1 MKKGKKCKRIFRK
14 IVSFFL
20 ISAFG
25 VVFTLQGFCA
35 STLNY
40 PLDLSIDLY
49 SSWNNVSDYMQGDD
63 RWGKFQPLS
72 STRLFDCRYT
82 LADDVNDLFSD
93 LESDTSYSLYIK
105 TAWTIQNTTYNT
117 ISPDTFASKSYLMVT
132 MRNGS
137 SVRVTPTVSY
147 TRWTGGTGFNAY
159 YSYQIPEGAKKIYQV
174 NFGCNF
180 NSSVP
185 TSIPMYLTVYPLQL
199 TSQSGTDR
207 VVSYLDQPVTPP
219 ANQGG
224 TDTTISDYQQ
234 KEDQLTSQ
242 AAGVISDLP
251 GMISALD
258 MSDFAGGFNLFN
270 DLFTDF
276 WSRSG
281 KLKMIALF
289 AIVSGSVMVI
299 LGLAVRGSRRLDPDK
314 PPKEVIHKHYLAGKS
329 KDNSS
334 NKGSD

>member
-1 MKKGKKCKRIFRK
+1 MRKKKKYILIRK
-14 IVSFFL
+14 IASFFFVL
-20 ISAFG
+20 VIG

-35 STLNY
+35 SPTKNY
-40 PLDLSIDLY
+40 IKYDNL
-49 SSWNNVSDYMQGDD
+49 Q
-63 RWGKFQPLS
+63 LS
-72 STRLFDCRYT
+72 SYVWNGGTTQFNNDLVLDSVDTWYNYFYPVSAYPYETTSYYT
-82 LADDVNDLFSD
+82 LRIVFKDFFTGLSSD
-93 LESDTSYSLYIK
+93 SSYHYHL
-105 TAWTIQNTTYNT
+105 
-117 ISPDTFASKSYLMVT
+117 TF
-132 MRNGS
+132 GF
-137 SVRVTPTVSY
+137 
-147 TRWTGGTGFNAY
+147 TGGSTV
-159 YSYQIPEGAKKIYQV
+159 YSK
-174 NFGCNF
+174 F
-180 NSSVP
+180 NSSGTAFVFNSSFT
-185 TSIPMYLTVYPLQL
+185 TSKSSVSNGDTRFIFDFDISGMSGNSDLVLSFSTKVSSATFLCSSWGDASYYTVVTGTDKL
-199 TSQSGTDR
+199 TS
-207 VVSYLDQPVTPP
+207 YFDQPVTPP

-234 KEDQLTSQ
+234 KEDQLTSN
-242 AAGVISDLP
+242 AAGVVSDLP

-299 LGLAVRGSRRLDPDK
+299 LGLGVRGSRRLDPDK

>member
-1 MKKGKKCKRIFRK
+1 MRKKKKYILIRK
-14 IVSFFL
+14 IASFFFVL
-20 ISAFG
+20 VIG

-35 STLNY
+35 SPTKNY
-40 PLDLSIDLY
+40 IKYD
-49 SSWNNVSDYMQGDD
+49 NVSI
-63 RWGKFQPLS
+63 
-72 STRLFDCRYT
+72 
-82 LADDVNDLFSD
+82 
-93 LESDTSYSLYIK
+93 TSQL
-105 TAWTIQNTTYNT
+105 
-117 ISPDTFASKSYLMVT
+117 
-132 MRNGS
+132 
-137 SVRVTPTVSY
+137 
-147 TRWTGGTGFNAY
+147 
-159 YSYQIPEGAKKIYQV
+159 
-174 NFGCNF
+174 F
-180 NSSVP
+180 NSSGVSASGVSSCPMTNKDVWSNYFYSVP
-185 TSIPMYLTVYPLQL
+185 LFGTTSSGSFSVKIYIKDFFNNLSSDNTYHYHFTTGFTGGSSFYNLLGSTAYAYVN
-199 TSQSGTDR
+199 SQSFSVSKTSVSNGDSRFVFDFDLTGISGSSDLILQYYLSANSLYTASFLFSSYGEASYYTVVTGTDK
-207 VVSYLDQPVTPP
+207 VTSYLDQPVSPP

-234 KEDQLTSQ
+234 KEDQLTSN
-242 AAGVISDLP
+242 AAGVVSDLP

-299 LGLAVRGSRRLDPDK
+299 LGLGVRGSRRLDPDK

>member
-1 MKKGKKCKRIFRK
+1 MRKKKKYILIRK
-14 IVSFFL
+14 IASFFFVL
-20 ISAFG
+20 VIG
-25 VVFTLQGFCA
+25 VVFTFQGFCA
-35 STLNY
+35 STTKNYIKYDNLQFSSQILNSSGSPHNDY
-40 PLDLSIDLY
+40 EIFPLQSVDMWYNYFYKLTAWPYNESYIIRVSIKDFFK
-49 SSWNNVSDYMQGDD
+49 S
-63 RWGKFQPLS
+63 LS
-72 STRLFDCRYT
+72 SDNTYHYHLTFGFT
-82 LADDVNDLFSD
+82 GGSTVFSKLGTTGTAFVNSSSF
-93 LESDTSYSLYIK
+93 
-105 TAWTIQNTTYNT
+105 TT
-117 ISPDTFASKSYLMVT
+117 SKSSVVNGDTRYIFDFDISGMSGNFDLVLSFPVSASTYGELTFLCSSYGDASYYTVVT
-132 MRNGS
+132 
-137 SVRVTPTVSY
+137 
-147 TRWTGGTGFNAY
+147 
-159 YSYQIPEGAKKIYQV
+159 
-174 NFGCNF
+174 
-180 NSSVP
+180 
-185 TSIPMYLTVYPLQL
+185 
-199 TSQSGTDR
+199 GTDK
-207 VVSYLDQPVTPP
+207 VTSYLDQPVSPP

-234 KEDQLTSQ
+234 KEDQLTSN
-242 AAGVISDLP
+242 AAGVVSDLP

-299 LGLAVRGSRRLDPDK
+299 LGLGVRGSRRLDPDK

>member
-1 MKKGKKCKRIFRK
+1 MRKKKKYILIRK
-14 IVSFFL
+14 IVSFFFVL
-20 ISAFG
+20 VIG
-25 VVFTLQGFCA
+25 VVFTLQSFCA
-35 STLNY
+35 STTN
-40 PLDLSIDLY
+40 IDLTKY
-49 SSWNNVSDYMQGDD
+49 STNCVALVGNSPIVVSSSPSVTSNRLYQGIWPSGNSFQKFALTLTCSSVLFSSNPSFIYDMCFDVCFEDSGSFSKISLVDVSIGDD
-63 RWGKFQPLS
+63 
-72 STRLFDCRYT
+72 
-82 LADDVNDLFSD
+82 
-93 LESDTSYSLYIK
+93 SYSLTSYTTNSSGYRVYSFNHSFLGSEINAK
-105 TAWTIQNTTYNT
+105 LKKFGVAVSFSSDITYTNVSIQN
-117 ISPDTFASKSYLMVT
+117 L
-132 MRNGS
+132 
-137 SVRVTPTVSY
+137 
-147 TRWTGGTGFNAY
+147 
-159 YSYQIPEGAKKIYQV
+159 
-174 NFGCNF
+174 
-180 NSSVP
+180 
-185 TSIPMYLTVYPLQL
+185 
-199 TSQSGTDR
+199 R
-207 VVSYLDQPVTPP
+207 VVEHTPNEDVISYFDQPVTPP

-234 KEDQLTSQ
+234 KEDQLTSN
-242 AAGVISDLP
+242 AAGVVSDLP

-299 LGLAVRGSRRLDPDK
+299 LGLGVRGSRRLDPDK

>member
-1 MKKGKKCKRIFRK
+1 MRKKKKYILIRK
-14 IVSFFL
+14 IASSFFVL
-20 ISAFG
+20 VIG

-35 STLNY
+35 SPTKNY
-40 PLDLSIDLY
+40 IKYD
-49 SSWNNVSDYMQGDD
+49 NVSITSQLFKSGVSASDVSSCPMTNKDVWSNYFYSVPLFGTTSSGSFSVKIYIKD
-63 RWGKFQPLS
+63 FFNNLS
-72 STRLFDCRYT
+72 SDNTYHYHLTTGFTGGSTFYNLLGSTAYAYVNSQSFSVSKTSVSNGDSRFVFDFDLTGISGSSDLILQYYLSANSLYT
-82 LADDVNDLFSD
+82 ASFLFS
-93 LESDTSYSLYIK
+93 SYG
-105 TAWTIQNTTYNT
+105 
-117 ISPDTFASKSYLMVT
+117 DASYYTVVT
-132 MRNGS
+132 
-137 SVRVTPTVSY
+137 
-147 TRWTGGTGFNAY
+147 
-159 YSYQIPEGAKKIYQV
+159 
-174 NFGCNF
+174 
-180 NSSVP
+180 
-185 TSIPMYLTVYPLQL
+185 
-199 TSQSGTDR
+199 GTDK
-207 VVSYLDQPVTPP
+207 VTSYLDQPVTPP

-224 TDTTISDYQQ
+224 TDTIMSDYQQ
-234 KEDQLTSQ
+234 KEDQLTSN
-242 AAGVISDLP
+242 AAGVVSDLP

-299 LGLAVRGSRRLDPDK
+299 LGLGVRGSRRLDPDK

>member
-1 MKKGKKCKRIFRK
+1 MRKKKKYILIRK
-14 IVSFFL
+14 IASFFFVL
-20 ISAFG
+20 VIG

-35 STLNY
+35 GST
-40 PLDLSIDLY
+40 SINLTKY
-49 SSWNNVSDYMQGDD
+49 YTKSLKAWKGTSTWSVSNAPSITSNRYYQGI
-63 RWGKFQPLS
+63 WPSGNAFNAFGL
-72 STRLFDCRYT
+72 T
-82 LADDVNDLFSD
+82 LALNNSNVNLVSVNPSYTYDICFDIVFVDSSSLSKVSTVDVTFGELD
-93 LESDTSYSLYIK
+93 SYSLTNFTTNSSGYRVYSFNENFLGSEINAMLK
-105 TAWTIQNTTYNT
+105 SFGIVVVFSSDFTYTNVSIQN
-117 ISPDTFASKSYLMVT
+117 L
-132 MRNGS
+132 
-137 SVRVTPTVSY
+137 
-147 TRWTGGTGFNAY
+147 
-159 YSYQIPEGAKKIYQV
+159 
-174 NFGCNF
+174 
-180 NSSVP
+180 
-185 TSIPMYLTVYPLQL
+185 
-199 TSQSGTDR
+199 R
-207 VVSYLDQPVTPP
+207 VVEHTPNEDVISYFDQPVTPP

-234 KEDQLTSQ
+234 KEDQLTSN
-242 AAGVISDLP
+242 AAGVVSDLP

-299 LGLAVRGSRRLDPDK
+299 LGLGVRGSRRLDPDK

>member
-1 MKKGKKCKRIFRK
+1 MRKKKKYILIRK
-14 IVSFFL
+14 IASFFFVL
-20 ISAFG
+20 VIG

-35 STLNY
+35 SPTKIY
-40 PLDLSIDLY
+40 IKFD
-49 SSWNNVSDYMQGDD
+49 NVSITSQLFKSEVSASGVSSCPMTFKDVWSNYFYSVPLFGTTSSGSYSFKIYIKD
-63 RWGKFQPLS
+63 FFNNLS
-72 STRLFDCRYT
+72 SDNSYHYHLTTGFSGGSTFYNLLDSTAYAYVNSQSFSASKTSVSNGDSRFVFDFDLTGISGSSDLILQYYLSANSLYT
-82 LADDVNDLFSD
+82 ASFLFS
-93 LESDTSYSLYIK
+93 SYG
-105 TAWTIQNTTYNT
+105 
-117 ISPDTFASKSYLMVT
+117 DASYYTVVT
-132 MRNGS
+132 
-137 SVRVTPTVSY
+137 
-147 TRWTGGTGFNAY
+147 
-159 YSYQIPEGAKKIYQV
+159 
-174 NFGCNF
+174 
-180 NSSVP
+180 
-185 TSIPMYLTVYPLQL
+185 
-199 TSQSGTDR
+199 GTDK
-207 VVSYLDQPVTPP
+207 VTSYLDQPVTPP

-234 KEDQLTSQ
+234 NEDQLTSY
-242 AAGVISDLP
+242 AAGVVSDLP

-299 LGLAVRGSRRLDPDK
+299 LGLGVRGSRRLDPDK

>member
-1 MKKGKKCKRIFRK
+1 MTTGFTGGSTFYNLLGSTAYAYVNSQSFS
-14 IVSFFL
+14 VSKTSVSNGDSRFVFDFDLTGISGSSDL
-20 ISAFG
+20 ILQYYLSANSLY
-25 VVFTLQGFCA
+25 TA
-35 STLNY
+35 S
-40 PLDLSIDLY
+40 
-49 SSWNNVSDYMQGDD
+49 
-63 RWGKFQPLS
+63 F
-72 STRLFDCRYT
+72 
-82 LADDVNDLFSD
+82 LFS
-93 LESDTSYSLYIK
+93 SYGE
-105 TAWTIQNTTYNT
+105 
-117 ISPDTFASKSYLMVT
+117 ASYYTVVT
-132 MRNGS
+132 
-137 SVRVTPTVSY
+137 
-147 TRWTGGTGFNAY
+147 
-159 YSYQIPEGAKKIYQV
+159 
-174 NFGCNF
+174 
-180 NSSVP
+180 
-185 TSIPMYLTVYPLQL
+185 
-199 TSQSGTDR
+199 GTDK
-207 VVSYLDQPVTPP
+207 VTSYLDQPVTPP

-234 KEDQLTSQ
+234 KEDQLTSN
-242 AAGVISDLP
+242 AAGVVSDLP

-299 LGLAVRGSRRLDPDK
+299 LGLGVRGSRRLDPDK